1 LKNESGYAQKTD
13 GSYQSLTNN
22 GGDQL
27 NFANDATTIGFIHT
41 HLDPYETGEYNSDGE
56 PKINS
61 PIQIF
66 SPADV
71 KSFIGLINNAN
82 RNTISFDSIYGTV
95 VTSTTTYTLK
105 FDGNYS
111 GLNQGIVFDKATDVQ
126 YTKDIM
132 KNGLENGFLK
142 FLKDNGIN
150 GVSLYKVNK
159 DGTSEKKSLDS
170 NNNTT
175 TTPCN

>member
-1 LKNESGYAQKTD
+1 
-13 GSYQSLTNN
+13 
-22 GGDQL
+22 
-27 NFANDATTIGFIHT
+27 
-41 HLDPYETGEYNSDGE
+41 
-56 PKINS
+56 
-61 PIQIF
+61 
-66 SPADV
+66 
-71 KSFIGLINNAN
+71 
-82 RNTISFDSIYGTV
+82 
-95 VTSTTTYTLK
+95 
-105 FDGNYS
+105 
-111 GLNQGIVFDKATDVQ
+111 
-126 YTKDIM
+126 M